1 MRELVLDASVV
12 LKWFRTEGERH
23 SNEARALRADFEAG
37 RAFAFVPGLLF
48 TEIINVA
55 GRRWRL
61 EADRLEELAAT
72 LPNLG
77 FEVVDTDLRRVARWT
92 ASGLTA
98 YDATYVAVAE
108 QTGAVLV
115 TDDEEIARA
124 APQLTTSLGPA
135 NS

>member
-1 MRELVLDASVV
+1 VRELVLDASVV

-23 SNEARALRADFEAG
+23 VNEARALRADFEAG
-37 RAFAFVPGLLF
+37 RAFAFVPRLLF

-55 GRRWRL
+55 GRRWRF
-61 EADRLEELAAT
+61 EAARLEKVAAT

-77 FEVVDTDLRRVARWT
+77 FEVVDTDLRLVARWT

-108 QTGAVLV
+108 HTGAVLV

-124 APQLTTSLGPA
+124 APQLTISLGPA
-135 NS
+135 SS